1 MSKKLPNFVAPP
13 ALLLV
18 LSAILFSTSPTR
30 AAEIPPT
37 VPYFGLFTEAPPTSI
52 QPKGWLAQ
60 MLQRQANGL
69 ATHHAVSGYPYDTCL
84 WAGKIPTDANPQS
97 KQWWPYEQSG
107 YLVDGLERL
116 GLTTNNEKIQ
126 TEAAANIQYILDHP
140 QPDGSLGPTDI
151 GPTNWPHA
159 VVFRALMAAYDA
171 HPDPAIVEALHR
183 HFLTR
188 PENFG
193 AGRDVCNVEPILWTY
208 AHTADPR
215 LLKLAQQTYTN
226 FNKTKPHSGL
236 AALLGDS
243 IIIEHGVTFNETA
256 KIPALL
262 FLYTGDKSMLSTS
275 LNGYRKIDRD
285 HMLADGL
292 HSAEERL
299 DGSNPWSYHETC
311 DISDYTWSV
320 GYLLLASG
328 DCTWADHI
336 EKTIFN
342 AGFGAITKDFKSLQY
357 FSSPNQVV
365 SAPGI
370 CKKYNPDRLA
380 YRPGHDVEC
389 CSGNVER
396 FLPNFALRQWL
407 LTPSGGIVAALYSP
421 SSFSTTINQT
431 KLTID
436 ENTDYPF
443 SETIQFV
450 IHTSQPI
457 SFPLLLR
464 IPGWTTSPQLQIN
477 GQNFEG
483 LGAPGSFTTVSRTF
497 TDGDTLT
504 LHLPMPLKIHQWD
517 HQTASIERGPLVYSL
532 KIDETATPIWGTKTS
547 PDFPAWDKRPAS
559 KWNYALALNKP
570 DATDQLHLTTKP
582 VDAFPWDIG
591 HSPIVISAPVREIT
605 NWHLAPNGANPGFP
619 TTPQFSD
626 QIQTADFVPDG
637 TTCLRLTVL
646 PVIGETPNAP
656 PQANGQ

>member
-1 MSKKLPNFVAPP
+1 M
-13 ALLLV
+13 LLGLLIV
-18 LSAILFSTSPTR
+18 LFSTASMQG
-30 AAEIPPT
+30 AEIPASLT
-37 VPYFGLFTEAPPTSI
+37 NVPYFGVFTEAPPTSI

-60 MLQRQANGL
+60 MLQRQENGL
-69 ATHHAVSGYPYDTCL
+69 AAHHAVSGYPYDTCL
-84 WAGKIPTDANPQS
+84 WAGKIPIDTNPQA
-97 KQWWPYEQSG
+97 KQWWPYEQAG

-116 GLTTNNEKIQ
+116 GLATGDTKIQ
-126 TEAAANIQYILDHP
+126 TEAGANIQYILDHP
-140 QPDGSLGPTDI
+140 QADGSLGPADI

-159 VVFRALMAAYDA
+159 VVFRALMAAYEA
-171 HPDPAIVEALHR
+171 HPDPAIVESLHR

-188 PENFG
+188 PADFG
-193 AGRDVCNVEPILWTY
+193 AGRDVCNVEPMLWTY
-208 AHTADPR
+208 AHTGDQR
-215 LLKLAQQTYTN
+215 LLKLAQQTYDN

-243 IIIEHGVTFNETA
+243 IIVEHGVTFNETA

-262 FLYTGDKSMLSTS
+262 YMYTGDRAMLNTTI
-275 LNGYRKIDRD
+275 NGYRKIDRD

-299 DGSNPWSYHETC
+299 DGANPWSYHESC

-320 GYLLLASG
+320 GYLLMASG

-365 SAPGI
+365 SAHGI

-407 LTPSGGIVAALYSP
+407 LTPAGGIVAALYGP
-421 SSFSTTINQT
+421 STFSTTIDGA
-431 KLTID
+431 KVSIE

-443 SETIQFV
+443 SETIEFIV
-450 IHTSQPI
+450 HVSHPV
-457 SFPLLLR
+457 SFPLVLR
-464 IPGWTTSPQLQIN
+464 VPGWTNDPQLQIN
-477 GQNFEG
+477 GQTYDG
-483 LGAPGSFTTVSRTF
+483 LGPAGSFTTVHRTF
-497 TDGDTLT
+497 ADGDTLK
-504 LHLPMPLKIHQWD
+504 LRLPMPLIIHQWD

-532 KIDETATPIWGTKTS
+532 KIDEAATAVWGTKTG

-559 KWNYALALNKP
+559 KWNYGLALSGA
-570 DATDQLHLTTKP
+570 DATRLLRVTVKP
-582 VDAFPWDIG
+582 VADCPWDTG
-591 HSPIVISAPVREIT
+591 NSPVVISAPVREIT
-605 NWHLAPNGANPGFP
+605 NWHLASNGGNPGFP
-619 TTPQFSD
+619 SNPQFSD
-626 QIQTADFVPDG
+626 QTQTVDFVPDG

-646 PVIGETPNAP
+646 PLIVEQGQAVR
-656 PQANGQ
+656 QANVR

>member
-1 MSKKLPNFVAPP
+1 
-13 ALLLV
+13 
-18 LSAILFSTSPTR
+18 
-30 AAEIPPT
+30 
-37 VPYFGLFTEAPPTSI
+37 
-52 QPKGWLAQ
+52 
-60 MLQRQANGL
+60 MLRRQANGL
-69 ATHHAVSGYPYDTCL
+69 ASHHAVSGYPYNTCL
-84 WAGKIPTDANPQS
+84 WAGKIPSDANPQS

-116 GLTTNNEKIQ
+116 GLMTANQPIQ
-126 TEAAANIQYILDHP
+126 DEAAANVRYILDHP
-140 QPDGSLGPTDI
+140 QPDGSLGPDDI

-159 VVFRALMAAYDA
+159 VVFRALMASYAA
-171 HPDPAIVEALHR
+171 HPDPAIVKALHR

-188 PENFG
+188 PTGFG
-193 AGRDVCNVEPILWTY
+193 VGRDVCNVEPMLWTY
-208 AHTADPR
+208 AHTGDER
-215 LLKLAQQTYTN
+215 LLALAQRTYDN

-262 FLYTGDKSMLSTS
+262 YLYTGDKAMLNITT
-275 LNGYRKIDRD
+275 NGYRKIDRD

-320 GYLLLASG
+320 GYLLMAGG

-342 AGFGAITKDFKSLQY
+342 AGFGAITKDFKSHQY

-365 SAPGI
+365 VTHGI
-370 CKKYNPDRLA
+370 CKKYNSDRLA

-407 LTPSGGIVAALYSP
+407 LTPDGGIVAALYGP
-421 SSFSTTINQT
+421 SSFSTTISGT
-431 KLTID
+431 KVSIE

-443 SETIQFV
+443 SETIEFV
-450 IHTSQPI
+450 VHVSQPV
-457 SFPLLLR
+457 SFPLVLR
-464 IPGWTTSPQLQIN
+464 VPGWTADPQLMIN
-477 GQNFEG
+477 GKSFDG
-483 LGAPGSFTTVSRTF
+483 LTAPGSFTTVRRTYA
-497 TDGDTLT
+497 DGDTLT

-532 KIDETATPIWGTKTS
+532 KIDEAATPVFGAKTS
-547 PDFPAWDKRPAS
+547 ADFPAWDKRPAS
-559 KWNYALALNKP
+559 KWNYGLALAGA
-570 DATDQLHLTTKP
+570 DGTKNLQAN
-582 VDAFPWDIG
+582 VKSISGCPWDTG
-591 HSPIVISAPVREIT
+591 NSPVTISTPVREIA
-605 NWHLAPNGANPGFP
+605 NWDLAPGGGNPSFP
-619 TTPQFSD
+619 VNPKFSD
-626 QIQTADFVPDG
+626 QTQTAEFVPDG

-646 PVIGETPNAP
+646 PVVGDMSNALR
-656 PQANGQ
+656 